1 MAKKQKTRRQVIP
14 KDESKADRFVRVVT
28 PRVGKAIKAINL
40 IGYCGS
46 SSYEYTPKQV
56 EQITQALYA
65 AIKNVVDKLSV
76 KAEKSEGF
84 MFKD

>member
-40 IGYCGS
+40 IGFCAGS
-46 SSYEYTPKQV
+46 TYEYTGKQTG
-56 EQITQALYA
+56 QIVNALMVA
-65 AIKNVVDKLSV
+65 VQSLTNQFEK

-84 MFKD
+84 LFKD